1 MLSVRK
7 PRSQFRSQGTCLH
20 LFQAPTELILQ
31 IGSQIN
37 SIARDNKA
45 VSVADPVALYIN
57 DLNTASLKL
66 DIFGTTTHMAPI
78 PKGTFQW
85 QRGDISKN
93 QGLRL
98 KVKIPDGV
106 LGQGK
111 NNKDQQLTVSDIYDT
126 KTKHYIQYG
135 AQLAD
140 YITMGISAVT
150 IDSSNAEPQDCVFSA
165 NRAKGAPQLAKSV
178 VQTHFK
184 GVNGILWRR

>member
-1 MLSVRK
+1 MSLNT
-7 PRSQFRSQGTCLH
+7 FR
-20 LFQAPTELILQ
+20 APADIDQ

-37 SIARDNKA
+37 SIARDNKS
-45 VSVADPVALYIN
+45 VTVADPVALYIN
-57 DLNTASLKL
+57 NFNTASLKL
-66 DIFGTTTHMAPI
+66 DVFGTTSHMEPV
-78 PKGTFQW
+78 PKDTFQW

-111 NNKDQQLTVSDIYDT
+111 NNKDRQLTVSDIYDT
-126 KTKHYIQYG
+126 KTKHHIQYG

-140 YITMGISAVT
+140 YITMGVSAVT
-150 IDSSNAEPQDCVFSA
+150 IDSTNADAQDCVFSA
-165 NRAKGAPQLAKSV
+165 NQKKNAPQLAKSV